1 MQTFALFPN
10 LKKKNIDT
18 ILGWIIEYLQERQI
32 KVLLPEPIASQ
43 TGHNDLAHSFSPE
56 TSGNITLAVTLGGD
70 GTLLSTARQ
79 MAPLGIPICGV
90 NMGQLGFLTEVELPE
105 LSIAFDKLIEGN
117 YHQEHHLMLDAFVER
132 GKKMF
137 YVSSAL
143 NDVVVTRGGFSRM
156 IRLNLHV
163 NNELTANYAADGL
176 IIATPTGSTGYSL
189 SAGGPI
195 INPNL
200 AVILVTPICPHTLNA
215 RSLIVADHEEILIK
229 LQSVSEDMVLTVDGQ
244 TTYNLNPGD
253 QIIAKRSLH
262 SAGFI
267 KFNDQSYYGKLRTK
281 LRRGK

>member
-1 MQTFALFPN
+1 MQTFAIFPN

-18 ILGWIIEYLQERQI
+18 ILGWIIEYLQQRQVR
-32 KVLLPEPIASQ
+32 VLLPGSIASQ
-43 TGHNDLAHSFSPE
+43 TGYNDLAYSFSTE
-56 TSGNITLAVTLGGD
+56 SSENITLAITLGGD

-79 MAPLGIPICGV
+79 MAPLNIPICGV

-105 LSIAFDKLIEGN
+105 LSVAFDKLIAGD
-117 YHQEHHLMLDAFVER
+117 YRQEHHLMLDAFVIR
-132 GKKMF
+132 GKKTF

-156 IRLNLHV
+156 IRLNLYV
-163 NNELTANYAADGL
+163 NNELTTNYAADGL

-195 INPNL
+195 VNPNL
-200 AVILVTPICPHTLNA
+200 DVILVTPICPHTLNA
-215 RSLIVADHEEILIK
+215 RSLVVADHEEILIK

-244 TTYNLNPGD
+244 TIYNLTPGD
-253 QIIAKRSLH
+253 QIIAKRSSH
-262 SAGFI
+262 SASFI
-267 KFNDQSYYGKLRTK
+267 QFKDQNYYGKLRTK